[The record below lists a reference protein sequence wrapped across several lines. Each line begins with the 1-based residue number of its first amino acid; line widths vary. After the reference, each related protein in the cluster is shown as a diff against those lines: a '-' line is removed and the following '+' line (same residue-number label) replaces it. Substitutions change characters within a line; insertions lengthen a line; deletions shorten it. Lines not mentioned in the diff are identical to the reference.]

1 MDGGGGRDCRVLG
14 ADGVVLLLR
23 ESKGCEEG
31 EEGGTE
37 ECVFG
42 GRSASQRS
50 VGREEGTEAE
60 GVVGEEERIE
70 HSKHV
75 EMSKS

>member
-1 MDGGGGRDCRVLG
+1 VDGGGGRDCRVLG
-14 ADGVVLLLR
+14 ADGVVLLLC

-60 GVVGEEERIE
+60 GLVGKEERIE
-70 HSKHV
+70 RSKHV

>member
-1 MDGGGGRDCRVLG
+1 MDGGRGRDCRVLG

-23 ESKGCEEG
+23 QSKGCDEG

-37 ECVFG
+37 ECVCG

-60 GVVGEEERIE
+60 GLVGQEERIE
-70 HSKHV
+70 QSKHV
-75 EMSKS
+75 ERSKS